1 MATEYS
7 DAPSVEV
14 ALDKERVKAMSQ
26 EEKLNVLV
34 DIAFANHQTIKRVG
48 GVLSGDEKEPGL
60 LDTVRDTKK
69 ALMWLWGVFCGV
81 SGSFFTVLIYHISK

>member
-1 MATEYS
+1 MSTYS
-7 DAPSVEV
+7 DASAVEV

-34 DIAFANHQTIKRVG
+34 DIAFANHQTIKKVG
-48 GVLSGDEKEPGL
+48 KVLSGDGKEEGL

-69 ALMWLWGVFCGV
+69 AVTWLWGMFCGA
-81 SGSFFTVLIYHISK
+81 GGAFFSAFIYHIMK